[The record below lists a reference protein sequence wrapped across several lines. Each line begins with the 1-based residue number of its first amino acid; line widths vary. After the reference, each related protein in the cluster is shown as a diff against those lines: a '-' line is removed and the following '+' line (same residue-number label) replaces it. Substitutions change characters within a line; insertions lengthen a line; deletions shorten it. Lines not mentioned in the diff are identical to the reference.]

1 MKKTKKRGFTIVELV
16 IVIAVIAILAA
27 VLIPTFSN
35 ISEKA
40 KKSAA
45 QQAATNGVKAFVS
58 IDDQAEL
65 ETGSYVYV
73 SDGDGY
79 WYTYDG
85 VLTTATKPTLAEG
98 YTVTTWAEGVDLT
111 GVDLYELINGEMKET
126 LDTVSVAGK
135 IYYSKTSSDVAS
147 ADTYAYV
154 KIDTTLYQIFK
165 ATTTGYEDIPKN
177 VSVLEKIVTA

>member
-1 MKKTKKRGFTIVELV
+1 MKKNRRRGFTIVELV

-85 VLTTATKPTLAEG
+85 VLTTATKPKLAAG
-98 YTVTTWAEGVDLT
+98 YTVTTWADEGV
-111 GVDLYELINGEMKET
+111 YELINGVMTAT
-126 LDTVSVAGK
+126 LDTVSVEGK
-135 IYYSKTSSDVAS
+135 FYYSKTSSDFAS

-154 KIDTTLYQIFK
+154 EIDTTLYQIFK

>member
-1 MKKTKKRGFTIVELV
+1 MKKNRRRGFTIVELV

-85 VLTTATKPTLAEG
+85 VLTTATKPTLAAG
-98 YTVTTWAEGVDLT
+98 YTVVTTWAEGVD
-111 GVDLYELINGEMKET
+111 VYELINGGMTKTSDHEP
-126 LDTVSVAGK
+126 VPGK
-135 IYYSKTSSDVAS
+135 NYYSITSTNFAS

-154 KIDTTLYQIFK
+154 KIDNTLYQIFK

>member
-1 MKKTKKRGFTIVELV
+1 MKKNRRRGFTIVELV
-16 IVIAVIAILAA
+16 IVIAVIAILAS

-73 SDGDGY
+73 SDGDG
-79 WYTYDG
+79 
-85 VLTTATKPTLAEG
+85 
-98 YTVTTWAEGVDLT
+98 
-111 GVDLYELINGEMKET
+111 
-126 LDTVSVAGK
+126 
-135 IYYSKTSSDVAS
+135 
-147 ADTYAYV
+147 
-154 KIDTTLYQIFK
+154 
-165 ATTTGYEDIPKN
+165 
-177 VSVLEKIVTA
+177 

>member
-1 MKKTKKRGFTIVELV
+1 MKKNRRRGFTIVELV

-85 VLTTATKPTLAEG
+85 VLTTAPKPTLAEG
-98 YTVTTWAEGVDLT
+98 YTVVTEWADDV
-111 GVDLYELINGEMKET
+111 YELINGVMTKT
-126 LDTVSVAGK
+126 LDIKPETGK
-135 IYYSKTSSDVAS
+135 IYYSKTSSNFAS

-177 VSVLEKIVTA
+177 VSILEKIVTA

>member
-1 MKKTKKRGFTIVELV
+1 MKKNRRRGFTIVELV

-98 YTVTTWAEGVDLT
+98 YTVTTWAT
-111 GVDLYELINGEMKET
+111 GVYELINGEMTET
-126 LDTVSVAGK
+126 SDGALVPGK
-135 IYYSKTSSDVAS
+135 NYYSKTSSDLAS

-154 KIDTTLYQIFK
+154 KINNTLYQIFK